1 MYQTMRTIYYSHRTA
16 EKQPRF
22 HIFLQKLFGVIF
34 FPCTEGIILACTG
47 NLVIYYYIEIVG
59 KGVSKWCSFPRKT
72 AYWPRR
78 YAAPLTSTGSVT
90 R

>member
-1 MYQTMRTIYYSHRTA
+1 MYQTMRTIYYRHKTP

-47 NLVIYYYIEIVG
+47 NLVIYY
-59 KGVSKWCSFPRKT
+59 
-72 AYWPRR
+72 
-78 YAAPLTSTGSVT
+78 
-90 R
+90 